1 MKFENENKEKGR
13 EKERKERNIIKNLC
27 FFFLG
32 LIRIGPVGFILQNK
46 RKIQALGPK
55 TFIKF
60 SFSEF

>member
-1 MKFENENKEKGR
+1 MRTRKRGERKKEK
-13 EKERKERNIIKNLC
+13 KETLKIYV
-27 FFFLG
+27 FFLG